1 MIAETIYIMP
11 PSAGG
16 GGGARAATEVTEKFA
31 LDSSDASAD
40 KANNNNHNR
49 GGSFFKRNF
58 SHLSNQGPKFIS
70 LLYTH
75 RHMYTATAAAGPA
88 AVAGGAR
95 NPHRFKRSRNSCSA
109 QPTDRP
115 ARIVR
120 LRRRRRLRQHDECL
134 REKFNDNR
142 DARRSL

>member
-95 NPHRFKRSRNSCSA
+95 NPHRFKRSRNSCST

-115 ARIVR
+115 A
-120 LRRRRRLRQHDECL
+120 
-134 REKFNDNR
+134 
-142 DARRSL
+142 ARPE

>member
-11 PSAGG
+11 PSAGGG

-75 RHMYTATAAAGPA
+75 TYMYTAAAAMAAVTGPT

-109 QPTDRP
+109 
-115 ARIVR
+115 
-120 LRRRRRLRQHDECL
+120 
-134 REKFNDNR
+134 
-142 DARRSL
+142 

>member
-11 PSAGG
+11 PSAGGGGGGG

-115 ARIVR
+115 A
-120 LRRRRRLRQHDECL
+120 
-134 REKFNDNR
+134 
-142 DARRSL
+142 ARPE

>member
-11 PSAGG
+11 PSAGGGGGGG

-75 RHMYTATAAAGPA
+75 TYVYGGGKALGRRWLEKPVTRIGLKGHVTAAAH
-88 AVAGGAR
+88 
-95 NPHRFKRSRNSCSA
+95 N
-109 QPTDRP
+109 QPTGRP
-115 ARIVR
+115 
-120 LRRRRRLRQHDECL
+120 E
-134 REKFNDNR
+134 
-142 DARRSL
+142 

>member
-75 RHMYTATAAAGPA
+75 ICMRRRQPGGRRWLEEPVTRIGLKGHVTAAAHNLPA
-88 AVAGGAR
+88 A
-95 NPHRFKRSRNSCSA
+95 
-109 QPTDRP
+109 RP
-115 ARIVR
+115 A
-120 LRRRRRLRQHDECL
+120 
-134 REKFNDNR
+134 
-142 DARRSL
+142 ARPE